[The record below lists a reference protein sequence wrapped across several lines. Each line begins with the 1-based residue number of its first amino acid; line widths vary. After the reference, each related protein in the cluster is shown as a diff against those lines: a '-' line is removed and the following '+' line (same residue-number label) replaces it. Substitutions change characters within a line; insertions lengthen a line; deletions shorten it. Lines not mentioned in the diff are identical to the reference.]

1 MKKLFLLASFI
12 LILQAANAQL
22 SLIGKVLEAGS
33 DNPVSGAQLLVRG
46 TNTGTLSQTDGRFIL
61 SLTRLPA
68 EVEVSFVGYKKYS
81 INITELPKDGITIRL
96 KPESFQLDEIHVL
109 HDVARE
115 RHSPVSFTTFSQTLI
130 ESKLGDRPLPE
141 IMQNTPGLYAARDGG
156 GSGDATVSIRGFQQE
171 NIAVLLNGVPIN
183 GAENGLV
190 YWNNWIGL
198 TEATSSIQVQRGI
211 GASKV
216 ALNSVGGTINIVTR
230 HQVRYKGFNFS
241 QQYTSYGNKKTT
253 FGYQSG
259 LSDDGWTLQLLGSR
273 TSGQGYI
280 DGTYVDAWAYFI
292 DLEKRINQSHTIQFT
307 ALGGPERHGQRNLK
321 LSYSE
326 VEQYGYTYNKD
337 WGSYNGKINNASE
350 NFYHKP
356 HMAINHYWQTGRTSL
371 LSTSVYF
378 TPGYGGGKWQDS
390 FQYGPGIFN
399 FRNPSGQ
406 VDWNSIYEYNSSNTD
421 EYELDNGEKVSGYS
435 KLVQTHFL
443 ASHVWAGMVSS
454 YEKELSPGTRLI
466 AGVHYRYFRSKLRQ
480 KVTNL
485 LGGEFYIEDYAW
497 SLAGIAGRDQ
507 IKMPGDI
514 IRINNGGI
522 LHNSSIFV
530 QLEKTIGKVIAFAG
544 GTFTDS
550 RYQRFDPYNY
560 PTDPYSEWVNKRG
573 ADVKGGINYNVTMQ
587 SNIFVNAGYFS
598 KTPYYKYVFGNFNN
612 VPVRNQ
618 RNEQVLTTELG
629 YGYRRPSVD
638 LLVNAYYTLWKDV
651 SFLSNEYIQLENNT
665 QSRAMVSGLDA
676 LHKGIEAEAVVRIAG
691 NMQIG
696 ALVSLGNWKWKNDV
710 SAKLLNDLDV
720 VVDTI
725 SVFAKGLR
733 VGGHPQL
740 QAGLNAELI
749 LMKNIVLSSEWH
761 YFDRHY
767 ASFDPAKRQNPA
779 DRQQSLKLPSAHQL
793 NLHIQITTELLQT
806 ETRFFVSCFN
816 ALDQYYVLK
825 GEDGIGHNMDTFR
838 GFWSY
843 GRNFQVGMK
852 VTF

>member
-1 MKKLFLLASFI
+1 MKKLFLLTTFI
-12 LILQAANAQL
+12 LILQLTHAQL
-22 SLIGKVLEAGS
+22 TLIGRVLEAGS
-33 DNPVSGAQLLVRG
+33 DSPVVGAQLLVRG
-46 TNTGTLSQTDGRFIL
+46 TNTGALTQSDGRFSLAL
-61 SLTRLPA
+61 SQLPA
-68 EVEVSFVGYKKYS
+68 EVEVRFVGYEKFMT
-81 INITELPKDGITIRL
+81 NITDLPKDGITIRL

-109 HDVARE
+109 YDVARE

-230 HQVRYKGFNFS
+230 HQVRNKGLFFS
-241 QQYTSYGNKKTT
+241 QQLTSYGNKKTT

-259 LSDDGWTLQLLGSR
+259 LGEDGWSLQLLGSR
-273 TSGQGYI
+273 TNGQGYI

-292 DLEKRINQSHTIQFT
+292 DLEKRINPRHTIQFT

-321 LSYSE
+321 LSFFE
-326 VEQYGYTYNKD
+326 IEKYGYKYNKD

-356 HMAINHYWQTGRTSL
+356 HLALNHYWQTNKTSL
-371 LSTSVYF
+371 LSTSLYF

-406 VDWNSIYEYNSSNTD
+406 VDWNSIYEYNTSNTD
-421 EYELDNGEKVSGYS
+421 EYELENGEKVSGYS

-443 ASHVWAGMVSS
+443 ASHIWTGLVSS
-454 YEKELSPGTRLI
+454 YETELSPGTRLI
-466 AGVHYRYFRSKLRQ
+466 TGIHYRYFRSKLRQ
-480 KVTNL
+480 KVTDL
-485 LGGEFYIEDYAW
+485 LGGEFYIDDYAW
-497 SLAGIAGRDQ
+497 SLAGIAGREQ

-514 IRINNGGI
+514 IRINNGGT
-522 LHNSSIFV
+522 LHNTSIFV
-530 QLEKTIGKVIAFAG
+530 QLEKTFGRVSAFAG
-544 GTFTDS
+544 GTLSDA
-550 RYQRFDPYNY
+550 RYRRFDPYNY
-560 PTDPYSEWVNKRG
+560 PNEPYSEWVNKIG
-573 ADVKGGINYNVTMQ
+573 ADLKTGINYNLSDQ
-587 SNIFVNAGYFS
+587 SNVYANAGYFS
-598 KTPYYKYVFGNFNN
+598 TTPYYKYVFGNFNN
-612 VPVRNQ
+612 VPVLNQ

-629 YGYRRPSVD
+629 YGLRGRHID
-638 LLVNAYYTLWKDV
+638 FLVNGYYTIWRDV
-651 SFLSNEYIQLENNT
+651 SFLSNEYIQLENND
-665 QSRAMVSGLDA
+665 QSRVMVSGLDA
-676 LHKGIEAEAVVRIAG
+676 RHIGIEAEALVSISDNVRV
-691 NMQIG
+691 G
-696 ALVSLGNWKWKNDV
+696 ALVSLGNWKWKNNV

-725 SVFAKGLR
+725 NVFAEGLR

-740 QAGLNAELI
+740 QAGLNAEISL
-749 LMKNIVLSSEWH
+749 LKNIVFSGEWH

-767 ASFDPAKRQNPA
+767 ASFDPATRQDPD
-779 DRQQSLKLPSAHQL
+779 DRQQSYRLPSAQQL
-793 NLHIQITTELLQT
+793 NLHIQIMTDLLQT
-806 ETRFFVSCFN
+806 KTRFFVSCFN
-816 ALDQYYVLK
+816 VLDNHYVLK
-825 GEDGIGHNMDTFR
+825 GEDGTMHNRETFR
-838 GFWSY
+838 GFWSF
-843 GRNFQVGMK
+843 GRNFQAGMK
-852 VTF
+852 VAF